1 MKFFSFLISFLFLIN
16 SNAQTITNYTTADG
30 LLDNFVECID
40 VDVDDNIWFGTSVGV
55 QGLNPLSSSWEIY
68 NLVGPLSGMVSEN
81 IKEIKLTKNPL
92 LVVQEQF
99 WIGTDFGAQ
108 VVNPGNP
115 SWITYDN
122 TNGLVGNQV
131 KSIDEDENGGTW
143 IGTNQGVSYFDGN
156 SWVSYSS
163 PDLHWSGVNATAF
176 DSNGDKWFASP
187 LGGVTHFDGTTFTVY
202 DTSNGLLS
210 QNVTALLIDNQDN
223 KWIGTGSGMSVLNAS
238 NTSFTQHTRMYI
250 MPPPDTLN
258 PVVDIAMDSY
268 GRIWAAIYVG
278 YLAEGGIAYWDGNQW
293 EDFHVSDGLVGPNV
307 RGLAIDSEDNVWVAT
322 STGVSKISS
331 IPSSLNSVSI
341 SNVEVF
347 PNPSS
352 GIITVSCDENLKNIE
367 IYNVLGSLIQSEKI
381 HFQNEI
387 SINLSHLSSG
397 IYHLVLRNENLVLNQ
412 KIIIE

>member
-1 MKFFSFLISFLFLIN
+1 MKLFSFLISFLFLIN
-16 SNAQTITNYTTADG
+16 SNAQTITNYTTSDG

-40 VDVDDNIWFGTSVGV
+40 VDISDNIWFGTSVGA
-55 QGLNPLSSSWEIY
+55 QRFNPPSSWETY
-68 NLVGPLSGMVSEN
+68 NLAGPLSGMVSEN
-81 IKEIKLTKNPL
+81 IKEIKLTKTPPIAG
-92 LVVQEQF
+92 QF

-108 VVNPGNP
+108 LAIN
-115 SWITYDN
+115 SFWITYDN

-131 KSIDEDENGGTW
+131 KSIDEDENGGKW
-143 IGTNQGVSYFDGN
+143 IGTSQGVSYFGD
-156 SWVSYSS
+156 SSISYSS

-268 GRIWAAIYVG
+268 GRIWTAIYVG

-307 RGLAIDSEDNVWVAT
+307 RGLTIDSQHTVWVAT
-322 STGVSKISS
+322 STGVSSIMFPAISVIATEKS
-331 IPSSLNSVSI
+331 TFNL
-341 SNVEVF
+341 F
-347 PNPSS
+347 PNPSNDVLYLNNGTQNIQQVKMYNNLGALVYS
-352 GIITVSCDENLKNIE
+352 NDNKKQQYKIDVSSFSQGLYYVNIQLADAIIRK
-367 IYNVLGSLIQSEKI
+367 KI
-381 HFQNEI
+381 VVN
-387 SINLSHLSSG
+387 
-397 IYHLVLRNENLVLNQ
+397 
-412 KIIIE
+412 

>member
-1 MKFFSFLISFLFLIN
+1 MKFFSFLITLLFLIN

-40 VDVDDNIWFGTSVGV
+40 IDVNDNVWFGTSVGV
-55 QGLNPLSSSWEIY
+55 QGFNQSVFSWETY
-68 NLVGPLSGMVSEN
+68 NLTGPLSGMVSEN
-81 IKEIKLTKNPL
+81 IKEIKLTKNPQI
-92 LVVQEQF
+92 VGQEQL

-108 VVNPGNP
+108 VPASNP
-115 SWITYDN
+115 SWVTYDN

-131 KSIDEDENGGTW
+131 KSIDEDETGGIW
-143 IGTNQGVSYFDGN
+143 IGTSQGVSYFNGN

-187 LGGVTHFDGTTFTVY
+187 LGGVTHFDGAIFTVY

-210 QNVTALLIDNQDN
+210 QNVTALLIDSQDN

-278 YLAEGGIAYWDGNQW
+278 YLAEGGVAMWNGNQW

-331 IPSSLNSVSI
+331 ILSSVPSVSI
-341 SNVEVF
+341 SNIEVF

-352 GIITVSCDENLKNIE
+352 GIITVSCDENFKNIE
-367 IYNVLGSLIQSEKI
+367 VYNLLGSLIHTEKTNSL
-381 HFQNEI
+381 NEVEL
-387 SINLSHLSSG
+387 NLSHLSSG
-397 IYHLVLRNENLVLNQ
+397 IYHLVLTSENLVLNQ

>member
-1 MKFFSFLISFLFLIN
+1 MKLFSFFLSFFFLIN

-30 LLDNFVECID
+30 LLDNFVECIN
-40 VDVDDNIWFGTSVGV
+40 VDVDDNIWFGTSVGFQKYDPSTPDWTNFDIANYPNIV
-55 QGLNPLSSSWEIY
+55 SNSIKQINSTLNSIWVGSDYGINMWNEPVITTY
-68 NLVGPLSGMVSEN
+68 NS
-81 IKEIKLTKNPL
+81 
-92 LVVQEQF
+92 
-99 WIGTDFGAQ
+99 
-108 VVNPGNP
+108 
-115 SWITYDN
+115 
-122 TNGLVGNQV
+122 TNGLASNQV
-131 KSIDEDENGGTW
+131 QSIDVKDNSPEDIW